1 MISFSFKQVI
11 SLLRDSTRQIHR
23 AITMITRLRVLRR
36 RLRKATLSLPRRF
49 HSSNT
54 TRSLA
59 DIRIVIKSG
68 GMGNRFRRIVIIRRA
83 TMTTRADID
92 RRTRKLSTIGKR
104 RKRVNTMT
112 WTSHVTTKDGRRRG
126 KRRGMRMRL
135 LNITIKISTGNR
147 RRRIKRNYR
156 NKVSVFLCPYSFFFF
171 YINELI
177 TGLYNKLYNSRS
189 KTRVVERREECLRG
203 RRSFERR
210 KPKEFQV
217 SQRFTGCRTI

>member
-1 MISFSFKQVI
+1 
-11 SLLRDSTRQIHR
+11 
-23 AITMITRLRVLRR
+23 MITRLRVLRR
-36 RLRKATLSLPRRF
+36 HLRKATLSLPRRF

-92 RRTRKLSTIGKR
+92 RRTPPRKLSTIGKR

-156 NKVSVFLCPYSFFFF
+156 NKVSVFLCPYSFFLFF
-171 YINELI
+171 Y
-177 TGLYNKLYNSRS
+177 K
-189 KTRVVERREECLRG
+189 RVNYWFV
-203 RRSFERR
+203 
-210 KPKEFQV
+210 Q
-217 SQRFTGCRTI
+217 